1 MLRRAPGEYP
11 RQVAAALIMR
21 REAAARARVVGDCV
35 MGLAG
40 AERVDSGGGEG
51 AEVQFQGGVT

>member
-1 MLRRAPGEYP
+1 MLHWAAGEYP
-11 RQVAAALIMR
+11 RQVLAALIMR
-21 REAAARARVVGDCV
+21 REAAARARVVGDCL

-51 AEVQFQGGVT
+51 AEVQVQGGVT